1 MSLVVVTSQC
11 REWCNNGCDDKKKH
25 NNNNH
30 NINKTRYT
38 LRCTFHNEDRLQQL
52 QQVQAFEAAAAAA
65 AAQPQ
70 QEYLQQVKPPIQSQS
85 QQQLQQTTT
94 NINRK
99 LNGFLNLKT
108 PLIG

>member
-1 MSLVVVTSQC
+1 MTNKKQQQLQPQYYPIYNILQ
-11 REWCNNGCDDKKKH
+11 WCVH
-25 NNNNH
+25 S
-30 NINKTRYT
+30 YY
-38 LRCTFHNEDRLQQL
+38 EDRLQQL

-70 QEYLQQVKPPIQSQS
+70 QEYLQQVKSPIQSQS